1 MEEDKWTGEQVG
13 DKTIQTVAPNT
24 QLTEVDFGIENK
36 RSRAGGGGCLDPDWL
51 TDFSSVES

>member
-36 RSRAGGGGCLDPDWL
+36 RSRAGGGLDPDWL